1 MALKPFMTT
10 TWSNLAMLNYEV
22 DPDVLRPYV
31 PQGTE
36 LDEFHGRHFASMVG
50 FLFSDTKI
58 FGFGMPG
65 YRQFCEV
72 NLRFYVRRRTAD
84 GWRRGVVFVKEV
96 VARRAVAYVA
106 RTVYDEHFES
116 HPMHYKIE
124 PCRVGIVPAR
134 VEYAWKNNDH
144 WNELKVTT
152 SGPTAAAEP
161 GSEAEFITEHYWGY
175 TARRDGSTSEYHVE
189 HPPWRVTDAATASFR
204 CDIAAMYG
212 KPFVEALSAEPSSA
226 FLAEGSPVVVYRGER
241 LAHSYVQRY
250 AVSSATLS

>member
-22 DPDVLRPYV
+22 DPAALRPYV
-31 PQGTE
+31 PRGTE
-36 LDEFHGRHFASMVG
+36 LDEFNGRHFASIVG
-50 FLFSDTKI
+50 FLFSNTKI

-72 NLRFYVRRRTAD
+72 NLRFYVRHHAAD

-106 RTVYDEHFES
+106 RTMYDEHFES

-124 PCRVGIVPAR
+124 PSIVGIVPAR
-134 VEYAWKNNDH
+134 VEYAWKNDH
-144 WNELKVTT
+144 KWNELVMTT
-152 SGPTAAAEP
+152 CGPTTAATP
-161 GSEAEFITEHYWGY
+161 GSEEEFITEHYWGY
-175 TARRDGSTSEYHVE
+175 TARRDGTTSEYHVE
-189 HPPWRVTDAATASFR
+189 HPPWRVTTAANASFK
-204 CDIAAMYG
+204 CDVAAMYG
-212 KPFVEALSAEPSSA
+212 KEFVESLSSEPSSA